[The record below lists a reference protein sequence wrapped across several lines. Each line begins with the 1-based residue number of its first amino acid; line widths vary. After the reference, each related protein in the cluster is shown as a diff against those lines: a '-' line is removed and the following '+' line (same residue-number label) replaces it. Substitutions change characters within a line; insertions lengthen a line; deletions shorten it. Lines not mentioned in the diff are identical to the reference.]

1 MIFSQN
7 NPSDLIN
14 TINQTSLELAQAAS
28 DYGALKVVFG
38 IFIVFMIILILMFI
52 YQIFKLNNKI
62 DTIYDSSIEVNK
74 YFGDTYNNS
83 IDKSQ
88 ANILLR
94 RSFNYLETSIK
105 YNILKIRLENN
116 IKGNQDKVK
125 NKIKMII
132 NNEMVDL
139 SNFLGNF
146 KHGANPLR
154 LNIKEEDI
162 KIIIE
167 TIIEQ
172 VYNEDFKIHQMD
184 SAIEIIIQGLKLNYL
199 NKL

>member
-1 MIFSQN
+1 MLFSQN

-132 NNEMVDL
+132 NNEMIDL

-162 KIIIE
+162 KVIIE
-167 TIIEQ
+167 AIIEQ

>member
-1 MIFSQN
+1 MLFSQN
-7 NPSDLIN
+7 NQTDLIN

-62 DTIYDSSIEVNK
+62 DTIYNSSISVNK
-74 YFGDTYNNS
+74 YFDDTYNNC

-94 RSFNYLETSIK
+94 RSFNYLEISIK
-105 YNILKIRLENN
+105 YHILKIRLENN

-125 NKIKMII
+125 TKIKMII
-132 NNEMVDL
+132 HNEMIDLTNFL
-139 SNFLGNF
+139 SNF
-146 KHGANPLR
+146 KHDNNPLK
-154 LNIKEEDI
+154 LDIKEEDI
-162 KIIIE
+162 QIIIE
-167 TIIEQ
+167 TMIEQ
-172 VYNEDFKIHQMD
+172 VYSEDFKIHQMD
-184 SAIEIIIQGLKLNYL
+184 SVIEIVIQGLKLNYL

>member
-1 MIFSQN
+1 MLFSQN

-74 YFGDTYNNS
+74 YLGDTYNNS

-116 IKGNQDKVK
+116 IEGKQDKVK
-125 NKIKMII
+125 NKIRMII
-132 NNEMVDL
+132 HNELVDLTHFL
-139 SNFLGNF
+139 SNFKYDNI
-146 KHGANPLR
+146 PLK
-154 LNIKEEDI
+154 LDIQEEDI
-162 KIIIE
+162 RIVIE
-167 TIIEQ
+167 SMVEQ
-172 VYNEDFKIHQMD
+172 VYDNNFKIHQMD